1 MPRSY
6 TYFKLAKRS
15 ILSDTTDKMERLTVR
30 TQLSVRRQLM
40 TAKQMLPYVIVKRIR
55 NDIET
60 E

>member
-6 TYFKLAKRS
+6 TYLKLAKRS
-15 ILSDTTDKMERLTVR
+15 ILSDTSDKMERLTVR